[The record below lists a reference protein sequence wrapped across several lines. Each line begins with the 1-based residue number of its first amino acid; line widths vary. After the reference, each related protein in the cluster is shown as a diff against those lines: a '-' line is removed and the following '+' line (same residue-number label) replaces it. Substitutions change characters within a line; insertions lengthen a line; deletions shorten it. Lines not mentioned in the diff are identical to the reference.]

1 MTARGTRLRILPT
14 APEETLTV
22 LDLAY
27 RLDYYCFVLFD
38 YFSLLLHF
46 LTSLVK
52 LILWLK
58 FFERQKAGGGH
69 GVLLRFTGTQ
79 NALKSLLSCLKGKTS
94 DRTRFK
100 HKCTQPSS
108 FSPTL
113 T

>member
-46 LTSLVK
+46 LTLLIK
-52 LILWLK
+52 LIL
-58 FFERQKAGGGH
+58 G
-69 GVLLRFTGTQ
+69 
-79 NALKSLLSCLKGKTS
+79 
-94 DRTRFK
+94 
-100 HKCTQPSS
+100 
-108 FSPTL
+108 
-113 T
+113 